1 MGFAQ
6 NLAHCM
12 KQRGYSAYRLA
23 QILDVNNQSVLNW
36 VAGGSMPHTKNR
48 KKIADHFGITLAALD
63 GDALPTVPPETPAA
77 PAPAKKEPPAET
89 GEQFSPLDSRW
100 FSLTEEE
107 KLQAWEF
114 IVQLRAKNQ
123 AKNQEG
129 G

>member
-6 NLAHCM
+6 NLAYCM
-12 KQRGYSAYRLA
+12 EQRGYSAYRLA

-36 VAGGSMPHTKNR
+36 VAGESMPHTKNR
-48 KKIADHFGITLAALD
+48 KKIAEHFGITLEALD
-63 GDALPTVPPETPAA
+63 GDDLPVLPPEPPKST
-77 PAPAKKEPPAET
+77 KKEPPAEV

-107 KLQAWEF
+107 KLQAWEY

-123 AKNQEG
+123 EG
-129 G
+129 K

>member
-6 NLAHCM
+6 NLAYCM
-12 KQRGYSAYRLA
+12 EQRGYSAYRLA

-36 VAGGSMPHTKNR
+36 VAGESMPHTKNR
-48 KKIADHFGITLAALD
+48 KKIAEHFGITLEALD
-63 GDALPTVPPETPAA
+63 GDDLPELPHKGV
-77 PAPAKKEPPAET
+77 KKEPPAEV

-107 KLQAWEF
+107 KLQAWEY

-123 AKNQEG
+123 G
-129 G
+129 GDKQ